1 MKIILASLVAAVVI
15 AVGAAYVLN
24 AEQRPAYEAFTTS
37 GARVGDPG
45 HNLVGDKWDGRGQD
59 QQGQAFQGRRPVPGQ
74 VLEVGGGPQQQGV
87 NAPLGLLLACPG
99 QPFGPRPSGGRH
111 EEILPPVTP

>member
-1 MKIILASLVAAVVI
+1 MKIILASLVAA
-15 AVGAAYVLN
+15 AVLGVAAAYILD

-59 QQGQAFQGRRPVPGQ
+59 QQSEGREG
-74 VLEVGGGPQQQGV
+74 
-87 NAPLGLLLACPG
+87 A
-99 QPFGPRPSGGRH
+99 
-111 EEILPPVTP
+111 